1 MNTESKKPRL
11 IFLDNM
17 KLFFAILVIFQHARV
32 TYEGSGWWYYV
43 ESNLVDPFSYI
54 IFALLTSIGGLF
66 QSSLL
71 GLFFLLGGYFTP
83 RSYDN
88 KGVKLFWKERLT
100 RLGIPFLLYSVLIDP
115 LLKYYLATLGIEP
128 WNSQPVLTGSLI
140 DYYLVQFRSLE
151 SFVNFLT
158 SAGPM
163 WFLFVLLIFTA
174 GYTFWRHLDSVQQY
188 IPKEFSIPR
197 YGYLLFLGIILGI
210 ATFMVRIEFAID
222 EFPLGVPLPFMIQY
236 LMMFTVGALAAR
248 YNWFEIMFR
257 ETKYFKAWSITIVV
271 SFLAFFVY
279 IFLVLGIDSNLN
291 VFMGGISVPALIFAV
306 VDNVICLSMIF
317 VLIPIFHKKFNTQNL
332 LLQRFSSTSFH
343 MYLIHPPILIFLSL
357 LFAPISLFPVIKL
370 AVVFP
375 ITIFLC
381 YSASYYGLQKIL

>member
-1 MNTESKKPRL
+1 
-11 IFLDNM
+11 M